1 VKIRTKIN
9 VLVVVAAILFPCAFG
24 AVLVFEK
31 QMKRDLQHMVK
42 IERLIDDANQLR
54 VLVME
59 SVLYREDR
67 ASAQWF
73 LQIAS
78 TTLAIDKMDFG
89 SLEENASVARIRK
102 QIVLANTVF
111 SRLRQ
116 AQQSVMRDSP
126 GLPMPEMH
134 AETAAQTVSSLI
146 VITQEMVDTGRELLN
161 FNHEEMARSLFLMQ
175 LSIVILILSMLLLL
189 GYVWNLVSRGVL
201 RPLRLIELGTQR
213 IAIGDYDTRLSFL
226 QNDEIGMLGSE
237 FDRMTER
244 VRHAQLLQA
253 AEVENSRRAER
264 ALQESS
270 EYIQAIL
277 DNVVDGIITID
288 QFGMVQ
294 SANRAVETIFQYEPS
309 ELIGK
314 NVSILMPEPYRSEH
328 DGYLN
333 NYRQSGKA
341 RVIGIGRQ
349 VKGQRKNGKIFP
361 MDLAVSLTMHS
372 GKPLFIGLVRDIS
385 ERHRIEVMKTEFVS
399 TVSHELRT
407 PLTSISGAL
416 GLVTGGVLGEIPPK
430 MQSILGIAHKNSLQL
445 THLIN
450 DLLDMEK
457 MLAGKMQFD
466 FLVQPL
472 MPVIVQSVEANRA
485 YGEKYGV
492 SFAIGARVDELMVN
506 IDEARL
512 QQVLANFL
520 SNAAKFSPAAS
531 VVTVNVSVLE
541 SKLRVAVQ
549 DHGPGI
555 PDEFRS
561 RIFQKFSQADS
572 SDTRQKGGTG
582 LGLAVCKELIARM
595 HGEIGFESVPG
606 QGANFYFELPI
617 VAAVTPLHP

>member
-1 VKIRTKIN
+1 M
-9 VLVVVAAILFPCAFG
+9 
-24 AVLVFEK
+24 FEK
-31 QMKRDLQHMVK
+31 QMQRDLQHTVM

-67 ASAQWF
+67 AREQWF
-73 LQIAS
+73 LQIARM
-78 TTLAIDKMDFG
+78 TLGIDKIDFG
-89 SLEENASVARIRK
+89 SLEENASAARIRK
-102 QIVLANTVF
+102 QIALANAVF
-111 SRLRQ
+111 SRLLQTQER
-116 AQQSVMRDSP
+116 AMLDSQ
-126 GLPMPEMH
+126 GLPTHDMN
-134 AETAAQTVSSLI
+134 AEIGAQAISSLI
-146 VITQEMVDTGRELLN
+146 VITQEMVDTGSELLD
-161 FNHEEMARSLFLMQ
+161 FNHHEMARSLYLMQ
-175 LSIVILILSMLLLL
+175 LSIGVLILSMLLLL
-189 GYVWNLVSRGVL
+189 GFVWSLVSRCVL
-201 RPLRLIELGTQR
+201 RPLRLIEHGTQR
-213 IAIGDYDTRLSFL
+213 IAIGDYDTRLNFL
-226 QNDEIGMLGSE
+226 QSDEIGMLGSE

-264 ALQESS
+264 SLQESS

-277 DNVVDGIITID
+277 DNAVDGIITID
-288 QFGMVQ
+288 QFGIVQ

-309 ELIGK
+309 ELMGK

-328 DGYLN
+328 DDYLN

-341 RVIGIGRQ
+341 RIIGIGRQ
-349 VKGQRKNGKIFP
+349 VQGQRKNGKTFP
-361 MDLAVSLTMHS
+361 MDLAVSRTMHS

-430 MQSILGIAHKNSLQL
+430 MQAILGIAHKNSLQL
-445 THLIN
+445 TNLIN

-466 FLVQPL
+466 FMVRPL
-472 MPVIVQSVEANRA
+472 MPAIEQSLEANRA

-492 SFAIGARVDELMVN
+492 SFEIGARVEELMVN
-506 IDEARL
+506 VDEGRL

-520 SNAAKFSPAAS
+520 SNAAKFAPAAS

-541 SKLRVAVQ
+541 HGLRVAVQ
-549 DHGPGI
+549 DRGPGI

-582 LGLAVCKELIARM
+582 LGLAVCKELIERM

-606 QGANFYFELPI
+606 QGANFYFDLPI
-617 VAAVTPLHP
+617 VADVASLHS